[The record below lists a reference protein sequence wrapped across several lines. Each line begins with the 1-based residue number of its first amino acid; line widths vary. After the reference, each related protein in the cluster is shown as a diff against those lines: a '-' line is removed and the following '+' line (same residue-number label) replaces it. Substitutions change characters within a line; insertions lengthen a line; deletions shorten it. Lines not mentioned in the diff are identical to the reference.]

1 MYRGVPPLGY
11 LLAPPWSSI
20 NNLWWWLFLM
30 WGFMVGGQPKL
41 RVGGRHHARAADIA
55 RSCMCSSQFFSFFE
69 NFSKCFWLF
78 KGEKII
84 FFKKFSNNGL
94 VSKKNGKNFYHFL
107 GGGGRFDTR
116 FPTSDF
122 PYRGNCSNID
132 QNTQDP
138 VCPLGEGIFTI
149 FQFLK
154 VTYY

>member
-78 KGEKII
+78 KGEKT
-84 FFKKFSNNGL
+84 FFSKRS
-94 VSKKNGKNFYHFL
+94 SKKGHM
-107 GGGGRFDTR
+107 T
-116 FPTSDF
+116 PTFSGCLSHD
-122 PYRGNCSNID
+122 SNSKHNKFNWF
-132 QNTQDP
+132 QNNISWSLMTPTHSAIYTLQLYIRLYLEYILIM
-138 VCPLGEGIFTI
+138 VKF
-149 FQFLK
+149 K
-154 VTYY
+154 